1 MNKIEKLIQI
11 KEIEISEMSTAIDRM
26 NAKATLETAMTI
38 AVANDVFGGTLR
50 ELKGQL
56 FDLKEEQSRIE
67 KQNELNRIMG
77 EMSDE
82 VVANNGR
89 F

>member
-26 NAKATLETAMTI
+26 NARATAETAMTV

-77 EMSDE
+77 EMGDE
-82 VVANNGR
+82 IVANNGR

>member
-11 KEIEISEMSTAIDRM
+11 KESEISEMTIAIDRM
-26 NAKATLETAMTI
+26 NARATAETATTI

-50 ELKGQL
+50 GLKGQL

-67 KQNELNRIMG
+67 KQNDLNRIMG

-82 VVANNGR
+82 IVANNGR